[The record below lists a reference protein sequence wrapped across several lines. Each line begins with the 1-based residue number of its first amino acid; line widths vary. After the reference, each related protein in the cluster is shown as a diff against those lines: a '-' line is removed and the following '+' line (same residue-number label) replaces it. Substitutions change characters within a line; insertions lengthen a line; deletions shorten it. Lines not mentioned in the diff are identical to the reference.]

1 MAKLSRFQQ
10 ALDKWVID
18 ADCSTVV
25 LEEAA
30 SYLARSLDD
39 NPITSAQAGGT
50 YLGICF
56 AVAALAGVPL
66 SVVEETVR
74 RMAGMEDDDE

>member
-1 MAKLSRFQQ
+1 MAKLSRFQP
-10 ALDKWVID
+10 ALDRWVID
-18 ADCSTVV
+18 TDCSTVV

-39 NPITSAQAGGT
+39 NPIASSQAGGT

-66 SVVEETVR
+66 SVVEDTVH
-74 RMAGMEDDDE
+74 RMQGMEADE